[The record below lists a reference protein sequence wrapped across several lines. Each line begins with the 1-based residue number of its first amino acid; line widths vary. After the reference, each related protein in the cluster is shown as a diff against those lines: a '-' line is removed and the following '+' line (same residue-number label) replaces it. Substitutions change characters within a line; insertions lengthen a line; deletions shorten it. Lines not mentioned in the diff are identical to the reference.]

1 MLLFWIILFSLFGG
15 VLSVAAAGSYLLF
28 SADVRNKTLEHL
40 ISYAV
45 GALLGV
51 SFIALLPH
59 AFDSTNEAVS
69 SLQISVTLL
78 CGIFIFFIL
87 EKMVLWRHHHHHP
100 GDEEGEHLA
109 NHREKSSGV
118 LILLGDSIHN
128 GVDGILIA
136 AAFLTDFDLGVLT
149 ALAVATHEIP
159 QELGDFAILLA
170 GGMNRTKALLFNL
183 LVSLTTVVGAV
194 VGYFALEMSHSLLPY
209 LLALAAASFIYIAVA
224 DLLPNLNRKIKIK
237 DTFSQLG
244 LMGSGVATI
253 WFLEH
258 LLH

>member
-1 MLLFWIILFSLFGG
+1 MLLFWIVLFSLFGG
-15 VLSVAAAGSYLLF
+15 VLSVTAAGGYLLF
-28 SADVRNKTLEHL
+28 SAEVRNKTIEHL

-59 AFDSTNEAVS
+59 AFDSSHTEVS
-69 SLQISVTLL
+69 SLHISVTVLA
-78 CGIFIFFIL
+78 GIFIFFIL
-87 EKMVLWRHHHHHP
+87 EKMVLWRHHHHHH
-100 GDEEGEHLA
+100 GDGEDEQLA
-109 NHREKSSGV
+109 RHRQKSSGV

-170 GGMNRTKALLFNL
+170 GGMNRSKALVLNL

-224 DLLPNLNRKIKIK
+224 DLLPNLNRKIKIV
-237 DTFSQLG
+237 DTLSQLG

-253 WFLEH
+253 WLLEH
-258 LLH
+258 SLH